1 MTLPNLRHD
10 IRNVAIIA
18 HVDHGK
24 TTLVDALLKQSHT
37 FRENQDVGTLIM
49 DTNDL
54 EREKGITILAKNT
67 SIRHGDVTINI
78 IDTPGHAD
86 FGGEVERVLNMA
98 DGCLLLVDAAEGP
111 MPQTRFVLRKAFEVG
126 LRIIVVINKVDRK
139 NADPKAA
146 LNKVHD
152 LFLEL
157 AEDADQLEAPVVY
170 AIAKEGRAGRA
181 PDELEPD
188 LEPLFKTIIEH
199 IPAPVIEP
207 GGFQMLVANR
217 AYDDYTGPMAIG
229 RISRGTIAPGDA
241 VAVLTADGEAR
252 RVKVVQALL
261 YRGLDRVAVPT
272 ASAGDIVVLTGLDE
286 VAIGDTLT
294 DPESPDPLPRIEID
308 EPTVRMTFGVNTSPF
323 TGREGKF
330 STTRQLRARLYKE
343 LDTNLGL
350 HVEDTDAAEHFLVSG
365 RGELHLAVLIET
377 MRREGYEFEV
387 SRPEAIVKRVGGQ
400 LMEPV
405 ERLTVDVREEHLGAV
420 TESLGKRR
428 GEMIE
433 ITYDSRGGV
442 RLEYL
447 IPTRGLIGF
456 RNNFLTLT
464 AGTGLMGSIGIGYR
478 PWAGEFREQRN
489 GALTASSAGTTL
501 AFGLAGAQER
511 GTTFIEPGEAVY
523 EGMIVGIQK
532 RPGDIRVNVCREKK
546 QSNIRSSTSDISVR
560 LTPASKLSL
569 EQSLDFLAEDE
580 LLEVTP
586 QHLRLRKRHLTEVD
600 QSRARRLTESTGNR
614 R

>member
-1 MTLPNLRHD
+1 MTHANLRHD
-10 IRNVAIIA
+10 IRNLAIIA

-37 FRENQDVGTLIM
+37 FRDNQEVGTLIM
-49 DTNDL
+49 DSNDL

-111 MPQTRFVLRKAFEVG
+111 MAQTRFVLRKAFEVG
-126 LRIIVVINKVDRK
+126 LRIIIVINKVDRA
-139 NADPKAA
+139 NADPAKT
-146 LNKVHD
+146 LERVHD

-157 AEDADQLEAPVVY
+157 AEDADQLVAPVIY
-170 AIAKEGRAGRA
+170 SIAKEGRAGLT
-181 PDELEPD
+181 PDHLGAD
-188 LEPLFKTIIEH
+188 LEPLFAAIIEH
-199 IPAPVIEP
+199 VPPPVIEQ

-217 AYDDYTGPMAIG
+217 AYDDYTGTISIG
-229 RISRGTIAPGDA
+229 RISRGSVAPGDA
-241 VAVLTADGEAR
+241 VAVLGSDGDQR
-252 RVKVVQALL
+252 RAKVVQVLV
-261 YRGLDRVAVPT
+261 YRGLDRVSVPT
-272 ASAGDIVVLTGLDE
+272 ASAGDIVLLTGLEE
-286 VAIGDTLT
+286 VAIGDTLA
-294 DPESPDPLPRIEID
+294 DPESPDPLPRIEIE
-308 EPTVRMTFGVNTSPF
+308 EPTVRMTFGVNTSPIA
-323 TGREGKF
+323 GREGKF
-330 STTRQLRARLYKE
+330 STSRQLRARLYKE

-350 HVEDTDAAEHFLVSG
+350 HVSDTDVADRFLLSG

-387 SRPEAIVKRVGGQ
+387 SRPEAIIKVMNGQ
-400 LMEPV
+400 RMEPV
-405 ERLTVDVREEHLGAV
+405 EHLTVDVREENVGGV
-420 TESLGKRR
+420 TEALGKRR

-433 ITYDSRGGV
+433 IGYDKKGGV

-456 RNNFLTLT
+456 RNTFLTLT
-464 AGTGLMGSIGIGYR
+464 AGAGLMGSIVIGYR
-478 PWAGEFREQRN
+478 PWMGEFREQRN
-489 GALTASSAGTTL
+489 GALTASSAGTALTY
-501 AFGLAGAQER
+501 GLAAAQER
-511 GTTFIEPGEAVY
+511 GTTFIEPGEEVY
-523 EGMIVGIQK
+523 EGMVVGIQK

-546 QSNIRSSTSDISVR
+546 QSNVRSSTSDISVR
-560 LTPASKLSL
+560 LTPASRLSL
-569 EQSLDFLAEDE
+569 EQSLDFLADDE

-586 QHLRLRKRHLTEVD
+586 KHLRLRKRHLTEVD
-600 QSRARRLTESTGNR
+600 QSRARRVAEAAR

>member
-1 MTLPNLRHD
+1 MTNLRHD

-37 FRENQDVGTLIM
+37 FRENQEVGSLIM

-126 LRIIVVINKVDRK
+126 LRIVVVINKVDRK
-139 NADPKAA
+139 NADPERT
-146 LNKVHD
+146 LNRVHD

-170 AIAKEGRAGRA
+170 AIAKEGRAGLR
-181 PDELEPD
+181 PDDLAAD
-188 LEPLFKTIIEH
+188 LEPLFQTIIAS
-199 IPAPVIEP
+199 IPAPIAEQ

-217 AYDDYTGPMAIG
+217 AHDDYTGTISIG
-229 RISRGTIAPGDA
+229 RISRGRVAPGD
-241 VAVLTADGEAR
+241 VIAVLGAEAAAR
-252 RVKVVQALL
+252 QARVVQVLM
-261 YRGLDRVAVPT
+261 YRGLDRVAVPS
-272 ASAGDIVVLTGLDE
+272 ASAGDIVL
-286 VAIGDTLT
+286 
-294 DPESPDPLPRIEID
+294 
-308 EPTVRMTFGVNTSPF
+308 FGVNTSPF
-323 TGREGKF
+323 TGREGRF
-330 STTRQLRARLYKE
+330 STTRQLRARIYKE

-350 HVEDTDAAEHFLVSG
+350 HVEDTQAAERFLVSG

-387 SRPEAIVKRVGGQ
+387 SRPEAIVKRINGQ

-405 ERLTVDVREEHLGAV
+405 EHLTVDVREDNLGPV
-420 TESLGKRR
+420 TEALGKRR
-428 GEMIE
+428 GEMLE
-433 ITYDSRGGV
+433 IIYDRKGGV

-456 RNNFLTLT
+456 RNTFLTLT
-464 AGTGLMGSIGIGYR
+464 AGNGLMGSIGMGYR
-478 PWAGEFREQRN
+478 PFLGEFREQRN
-489 GALTASSAGTTL
+489 GALTASSAGKSL

-511 GTTFIEPGEAVY
+511 GTTFIEPGEEVY

-560 LTPASKLSL
+560 LTPASRLSL
-569 EQSLDFLAEDE
+569 EQSLDFLADDE

-586 QHLRLRKRHLTEVD
+586 KHLRLRKRHLTEVD
-600 QSRARRLTESTGNR
+600 QSRARRLSEAAGIGS
-614 R
+614 